1 MSDEHNPEAY
11 RLLFGIVGAALLVVV
26 GVFIVASA
34 LVAPVWVVVV
44 LGVLWIAGA
53 ALSVIAWKQRM
64 WVPVLV
70 GTVLALLWIVLLTVG
85 TVSEGPS

>member
-34 LVAPVWVVVV
+34 LVAPAWVVAV
-44 LGVLWIAGA
+44 LGVLWIVGA
-53 ALSVIAWKQRM
+53 WVSLVTWKQRI
-64 WVPVLV
+64 WVPVV
-70 GTVLALLWIVLLTVG
+70 AGTVLALLWIALLTVG
-85 TVSEGPS
+85 TVSEGAS